1 MSFLK
6 NKTRRILTPFNWNIC
21 FVAVLVI
28 GISCRE
34 QQPVTGAYYNID
46 SLLDKQIGLLL
57 KRKAALEKTAIVG
70 TDDSRI
76 TFVPA
81 DSLAWAEELDIF
93 RNLNSINKPV
103 NRGLYLDSVY
113 KDRNSNLTIR
123 SFTATSPELQIEQL
137 EIFYLNNPE
146 DIRRIEAVFH
156 EENVMF
162 ETKRLLRMEF
172 RKKGQDSFVSAYNV
186 NGGQKMLLGDT
197 VQYSVTAK
205 ILLPQN

>member
-6 NKTRRILTPFNWNIC
+6 NKTPRGFTALNWNVC
-21 FVAVLVI
+21 FVAFLVI

-34 QQPVTGAYYNID
+34 QQPVTAAYYNID

-70 TDDSRI
+70 PGDSRV

-81 DSLAWAEELDIF
+81 DSAAWADELDIF
-93 RNLNSINKPV
+93 RNLNTINKPV
-103 NRGLYLDSVY
+103 NRGLYIDSVY
-113 KDRNSNLTIR
+113 KDRNSNLTVR
-123 SFTATSPELQIEQL
+123 SFTATTPELQIERL
-137 EIFYLNNPE
+137 EIFYLNAPK
-146 DIRRIEAVFH
+146 DIRRIEAIFH

-162 ETKRLLRMEF
+162 ETKRLLRMDF
-172 RKKGQDSFVSAYNV
+172 RRKDQDAFVSAYSID
-186 NGGQKMLLGDT
+186 GGQKMLLGDT

-205 ILLPQN
+205 ISLPQN